1 MELASAQ
8 ALKGKINRRKPEV
21 DQVDDE
27 PQQAIVADRGL
38 WWEMTAEASGVG
50 FWHWKS
56 SRGELQ
62 LTASCKALFGLPGQH
77 RPTYSD
83 LLRAIHP
90 DDQENV
96 DSHVRKALRS
106 GSECEVEFR
115 VIWPDGS
122 IRWLLSKGRASV
134 SQPTAGKQ
142 IDCVV
147 VDVTNFKEAE
157 RVNHAQVQAQH
168 DAQLRLLASE
178 LSHAEQH
185 ERARLAQL
193 LHDHL
198 QQLLVAARF
207 QVRHLGRLR
216 RINREVAESF
226 QTTEDLL
233 MEAIQACRSL
243 ATELSPLVLDQ
254 GLRPALEWLALWMRE
269 KHGLVVQ
276 LRIDTPCEP
285 ADRDIQ
291 LILFQSVQELLFNVV
306 KHAHVRKAWVA
317 MESDSTETVRLSVSD
332 RGAGFDPTATGIGHW
347 ASQTGFGL
355 LSIRRRLESIG
366 GSMEIR
372 SLPGEGT
379 EVALT
384 APSG

>member
-1 MELASAQ
+1 MELCSAR
-8 ALKGKINRRKPEV
+8 AWEGKITGS
-21 DQVDDE
+21 E
-27 PQQAIVADRGL
+27 PHVNERTEQAVIADRAL
-38 WWEMTAEASGVG
+38 WWETTVEASGVG
-50 FWHWKS
+50 FWHWKGC
-56 SRGELQ
+56 RRELQ
-62 LTASCKALFGLPGQH
+62 MTASCKALFGLPGKH
-77 RPTYSD
+77 RATYAD
-83 LLRAIHP
+83 LLRVIHP
-90 DDQENV
+90 DDQKTFDSNV
-96 DSHVRKALRS
+96 RRALRS
-106 GSECEVEFR
+106 GSQCEVEFR
-115 VIWPDGS
+115 VVWPDGS
-122 IRWLLSKGRASV
+122 VHWLLSKGRAVV
-134 SQPTAGKQ
+134 SQPSAEKQ
-142 IDCVV
+142 IDCLV

-157 RVNHAQVQAQH
+157 RVNHARVQAQH

-216 RINREVAESF
+216 TSNRDALESF
-226 QTTEDLL
+226 RTTEDLL
-233 MEAIQACRSL
+233 MEAIQVCRSL

-254 GLRPALEWLALWMRE
+254 GLRPALEWLALWMQE

-276 LRIDTPCEP
+276 LKIQAQCEP

-291 LILFQSVQELLFNVV
+291 LILFQSVQELLLNVA

-317 MESDSTETVRLSVSD
+317 MESDSSQTVRLIVSD
-332 RGAGFDPTATGIGHW
+332 RGAGFDPAETCMSHW
-347 ASQTGFGL
+347 TLQSGFGL
-355 LSIRRRLESIG
+355 LSIRRRLELIG
-366 GSMEIR
+366 GSMQIT